1 MKIIR
6 EKEYSTKEVL
16 KEVRDGAL
24 VGGFLGGIGTG
35 AVGGNP
41 KKALIGAGIGAVAG
55 AGLGAYYGISKNRKQ
70 QALNKDSNRK
80 NEEILLEFENIKPQ
94 LPPQYFKW
102 VEAFKKVKVPTWG
115 DGDEYVVL
123 YPSTPKDIV
132 EYRESNIVTL
142 FSDPQGYCEVSWNL
156 EKKYFIFGRGNKKFN
171 SWSQL
176 KPELIKTMESEN
188 NETIN
193 ILQKEGDTKGIKEV
207 ELLIKTQRYEL
218 QKIN

>member
-1 MKIIR
+1 MKILR
-6 EKEYSTKEVL
+6 QKEYSTKEVL

-35 AVGGNP
+35 AMGGSP
-41 KKALIGAGIGAVAG
+41 KKALIGAGVGAVAG
-55 AGLGAYYGISKNRKQ
+55 AGLGAYYGISKNRKL
-70 QALNKDSNRK
+70 QALNKEANRK
-80 NEEILLEFENIKPQ
+80 SGEILLEFENIKPQ

-193 ILQKEGDTKGIKEV
+193 ILQKEGDTRGIKEV
-207 ELLIKTQRYEL
+207 ELLIKTQKYEL